1 MTTQAPVWEKTIK
14 ALPLTETVSD
24 ELLDFIDG
32 HAADAAQSPQ
42 DYITDTFESEAE
54 QSLEDAEADTFGFT
68 MEDAYKVITAFSNW
82 YTDH

>member
-1 MTTQAPVWEKTIK
+1 MTNATQLPVWEQTIK
-14 ALPLTETVSD
+14 ALPFTEKTRD
-24 ELLDFIDG
+24 ELIDFIDG

-68 MEDAYKVITAFSNW
+68 MEDAYKVTAAFSN
-82 YTDH
+82 